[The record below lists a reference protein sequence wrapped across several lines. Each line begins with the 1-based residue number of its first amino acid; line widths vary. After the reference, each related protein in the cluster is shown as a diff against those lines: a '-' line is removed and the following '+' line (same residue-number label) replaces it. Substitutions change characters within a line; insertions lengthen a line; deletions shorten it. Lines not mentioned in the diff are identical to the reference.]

1 MAHAR
6 LGLWLLLS
14 LLAAAS
20 GCAKPK
26 MIPGTHI
33 PDIQRNREVIQA
45 VEAYRKAME
54 ARDLGKLMTM
64 AHRHYYEHSG
74 TPVGSDDYGYKGLL
88 QVLRKRLPQLVTVRC
103 NLKYIRIH
111 WPNERQAEL
120 EVYISASFQLRT
132 AEGER
137 WYRMTDYNE
146 MVLVRQKDRWLFLK
160 GM

>member
-1 MAHAR
+1 
-6 LGLWLLLS
+6 
-14 LLAAAS
+14 
-20 GCAKPK
+20 
-26 MIPGTHI
+26 MIPGTQI
-33 PDIQRNREVIQA
+33 PDIQRNREVIQT
-45 VEAYRKAME
+45 VEVYRKAME
-54 ARDLGKLMTM
+54 AKDLGKLMAL
-64 AHRHYYEHSG
+64 AHPHYYEHSG

-88 QVLRKRLPQLVTVRC
+88 RVLRKRMPQLVTVRC
-103 NLKYIRIH
+103 DLKYIRIH
-111 WPNERQAEL
+111 WPNDRQAEL